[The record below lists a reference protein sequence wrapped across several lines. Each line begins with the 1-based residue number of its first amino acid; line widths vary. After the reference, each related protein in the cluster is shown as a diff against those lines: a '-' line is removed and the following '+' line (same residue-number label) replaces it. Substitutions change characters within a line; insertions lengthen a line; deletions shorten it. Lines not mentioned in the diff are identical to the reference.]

1 MKKLSNSFQNGNI
14 WIKLVWTVGIALG
27 LIVGWIIIQ
36 SVMFFLQTTIGFIG
50 LVLLSIP
57 VSMAIIAFSI
67 MKHPKLKKLEDYSSY
82 TQNIYKENG

>member
-1 MKKLSNSFQNGNI
+1 MKKLANSFQNGNG
-14 WIKLVWTVGIALG
+14 WTKLLWVIGIAVS
-27 LIVGWIIIQ
+27 LIVSWIIIQ

-67 MKHPKLKKLEDYSSY
+67 MRYPRKKEFHEYSSY
-82 TQNIYKENG
+82 TQKYL

>member
-1 MKKLSNSFQNGNI
+1 MEKLSNSFQNGTI
-14 WIKLVWTVGIALG
+14 WTKLVWVVGLALA

-67 MKHPKLKKLEDYSSY
+67 MKHPRKKEYNEYSSY
-82 TQNIYKENG
+82 TQKYL

>member
-1 MKKLSNSFQNGNI
+1 MKKLSNSFQNGTI
-14 WIKLVWTVGIALG
+14 WTKLLWVVGIALG

-57 VSMAIIAFSI
+57 ISMAIIAFSI
-67 MKHPKLKKLEDYSSY
+67 MRHPKLKKLEDYSSY
-82 TQNIYKENG
+82 TQKYL

>member
-27 LIVGWIIIQ
+27 LIVAWIIVQ

-50 LVLLSIP
+50 LLLLSVP
-57 VSMAIIAFSI
+57 VSMGIIAFSI

-82 TQNIYKENG
+82 TQKYL

>member
-27 LIVGWIIIQ
+27 LIVSWIIVQ

-50 LVLLSIP
+50 LLLLSVP
-57 VSMAIIAFSI
+57 VSMGIIAFSI
-67 MKHPKLKKLEDYSSY
+67 MRHPRKKEFNEYSSY
-82 TQNIYKENG
+82 TQKYL

>member
-27 LIVGWIIIQ
+27 LIVAWIIVQ
-36 SVMFFLQTTIGFIG
+36 SVMFFLQTTIGFVG
-50 LVLLSIP
+50 LLLLSIP
-57 VSMAIIAFSI
+57 VSMGIIAFSI

-82 TQNIYKENG
+82 TQKYL

>member
-14 WIKLVWTVGIALG
+14 WIKLLWTVGIALG
-27 LIVGWIIIQ
+27 LIIGWIIVQ

-57 VSMAIIAFSI
+57 VSMGIVAFSI

-82 TQNIYKENG
+82 TQKYL

>member
-1 MKKLSNSFQNGNI
+1 MKKLSNSFQNGTI

-57 VSMAIIAFSI
+57 VSMGIIAFSI
-67 MKHPKLKKLEDYSSY
+67 MKHPRKKEFNEYSKY
-82 TQNIYKENG
+82 VQKYL

>member
-27 LIVGWIIIQ
+27 LIVAWIIVQ

-50 LVLLSIP
+50 LILLSIP
-57 VSMAIIAFSI
+57 VSMGIIAFSI

-82 TQNIYKENG
+82 TQKYL

>member
-1 MKKLSNSFQNGNI
+1 MEKLSNSFQNGTI
-14 WIKLVWTVGIALG
+14 WTKLVWVVGLALA
-27 LIVGWIIIQ
+27 LIIGWIIIQ

-67 MKHPKLKKLEDYSSY
+67 MKHPRKKEFNEYSSY
-82 TQNIYKENG
+82 TQKYL

>member
-27 LIVGWIIIQ
+27 LIVSWIIVQ

-57 VSMAIIAFSI
+57 ISMAIIAFSI
-67 MKHPKLKKLEDYSSY
+67 MRHPRKKEFHEYSSY
-82 TQNIYKENG
+82 TQKYL

>member
-36 SVMFFLQTTIGFIG
+36 SIMFFLQTTIGFIG

-67 MKHPKLKKLEDYSSY
+67 MRHPKLKKLEDYSSY
-82 TQNIYKENG
+82 TQKYL

>member
-14 WIKLVWTVGIALG
+14 WTKLVWVVGIALG

-67 MKHPKLKKLEDYSSY
+67 MRYPKLKKLEDYSSY
-82 TQNIYKENG
+82 TQKYL

>member
-1 MKKLSNSFQNGNI
+1 MKKLSNSFQNGNT
-14 WIKLVWTVGIALG
+14 WIKLVWVVGLALA

-67 MKHPKLKKLEDYSSY
+67 MRYPKIKKLEDYSSY
-82 TQNIYKENG
+82 TQKYL

>member
-14 WIKLVWTVGIALG
+14 WIKLVWIVGIALG
-27 LIVGWIIIQ
+27 LIVSWIIVQ

-50 LVLLSIP
+50 LLLLSVP
-57 VSMAIIAFSI
+57 VSMWIIAFSI

-82 TQNIYKENG
+82 TQKYL

>member
-1 MKKLSNSFQNGNI
+1 MKKLSNSFKNGNI
-14 WIKLVWTVGIALG
+14 WTKLLWVVGIALG
-27 LIVGWIIIQ
+27 LIIGWIIIQ

-57 VSMAIIAFSI
+57 VSMGIIAFSI

-82 TQNIYKENG
+82 TQKYL

>member
-50 LVLLSIP
+50 LILLSVP
-57 VSMAIIAFSI
+57 VSMGVIAFSI
-67 MKHPKLKKLEDYSSY
+67 MKHPRKKEFNEYSKY
-82 TQNIYKENG
+82 VQKYL

>member
-1 MKKLSNSFQNGNI
+1 MKKLSNSFQNGTI
-14 WIKLVWTVGIALG
+14 WIKLVWVVGLALA

-67 MKHPKLKKLEDYSSY
+67 MRYPRRKDYHEYSSF
-82 TQNIYKENG
+82 TQKYL